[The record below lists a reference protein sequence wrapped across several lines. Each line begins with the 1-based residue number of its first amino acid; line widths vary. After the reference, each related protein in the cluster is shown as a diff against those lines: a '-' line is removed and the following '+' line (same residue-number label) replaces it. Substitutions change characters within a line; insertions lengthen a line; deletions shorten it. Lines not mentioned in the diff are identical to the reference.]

1 MEVLQSVTLWHQ
13 LTQTQKIAGVPIMDI
28 SNHIDDTEQM
38 PDDDGAPHSY
48 VLIEFL
54 SSPLPTFPVASS
66 YKQFSLPSSS
76 VLSYG

>member
-1 MEVLQSVTLWHQ
+1 
-13 LTQTQKIAGVPIMDI
+13 MDI

-38 PDDDGAPHSY
+38 PDEDGAPHSY
-48 VLIEFL
+48 VLMEFL
-54 SSPLPTFPVASS
+54 SYPLPTFPVASS